1 MLSLPLSIVAW
12 HLARLQS
19 QRLRRW
25 PSVGFRNLTRARCRA
40 IALALAIGVAGG
52 LAACDRWPSR
62 LLTSAAAVQD
72 EQVAGA
78 RVELTGSVQ
87 KRAPFLNSGAYQ
99 LADDSGAVWVV
110 TVQELPAVG
119 DRLRVRG
126 EVDYRSV
133 PADGQ
138 EWGGAFVREGERQQV
153 GE

>member
-1 MLSLPLSIVAW
+1 MQSLPLSIVAW

-19 QRLRRW
+19 QRLRRR
-25 PSVGFRNLTRARCRA
+25 PSLGFRNLTCAKCRA
-40 IALALAIGVAGG
+40 IAWALAASVAAG
-52 LAACDRWPSR
+52 LAACDRRPSP
-62 LLTSAAAVQD
+62 LLTSAAAVQA
-72 EQVAGA
+72 EQAAGA
-78 RVELTGSVQ
+78 RVELTGAVN

-99 LADDSGAVWVV
+99 LADDSGKVWVV

-138 EWGGAFVREGERQQV
+138 EWGGAFVREAERQQV
-153 GE
+153 RE